1 MFKPLNNKKNLKFKF
16 EVNNYFSSNCDAIT
30 IHEYLVLV
38 ESITEGAK
46 FNMVEK
52 YRRGED
58 GEYIV
63 EKYQIQSLQIDG
75 LKYIEDFIIQHDDED
90 RYLITFY
97 LAGDYSRK
105 LGIVYVKEEK
115 TYSINSTCF
124 YVTSTLPQ
132 FEEFLNNIELFNKM
146 GTRMLAVAFDS
157 FGLESGYKLY
167 RAIDKAIY
175 LDHLVR
181 LEKPEEKI
189 TSRYILTIVNY
200 DIIPPVGSYE
210 MAKFYNNKKN
220 NIQGHILYPFPD
232 HTWLLD
238 APLHTVKILD
248 NGSVYLRLTE
258 DCSPHGNDR
267 QYIRAYI
274 KFYRYYLEQR
284 KKYL

>member
-1 MFKPLNNKKNLKFKF
+1 MFKPLNNKKNLKFEF
-16 EVNNYFSSNCDAIT
+16 EVNNNFSADCDAIT

-38 ESITEGAK
+38 ESITEGAQ

-63 EKYQIQSLQIDG
+63 EKYQIQSLLIEG
-75 LKYIEDFIIQHDDED
+75 LKYIEDFIVQRDNED

-97 LAGDYSRK
+97 LDGDKSRSF
-105 LGIVYVKEEK
+105 GIVYYKEEQ
-115 TYSINSTCF
+115 YYNIGSTCF

-132 FEEFLNNIELFNKM
+132 FEEFLNNIELFNRM

-181 LEKPEEKI
+181 LEKPEEKF
-189 TSRYILTIVNY
+189 TSKVWLMKVNY
-200 DIIPPVGSYE
+200 KIIPPVGSYE
-210 MAKFYNNKKN
+210 MSYFYNHDKN

-232 HTWLLD
+232 HSWLLD